1 MKTFLRKLGGRGL
14 GLLLRLAW
22 VIAAIIIWSIW
33 SITLIPFVLIEVI
46 GLITVI
52 PITWILVGTKYTE
65 KLMCLLYYHRNH
77 DLWYW
82 DHDGGDYNFFFS
94 LYPIWSFYLQ
104 TKLDDWLED
113 ASNTI
118 EKKYL
123 TGYDE

>member
-1 MKTFLRKLGGRGL
+1 MKTFLRKLGGCGL

-33 SITLIPFVLIEVI
+33 SITIIPFVLIEVI
-46 GLITVI
+46 GLLTVI
-52 PITWILVGTKYTE
+52 PIAWILVGTKYTE

-82 DHDGGDYNFFFS
+82 DGGDYSFYFS

-113 ASNTI
+113 AGNTI

-123 TGYDE
+123 MGYDE